1 MKKSMLFA
9 AALAVTSQA
18 ATAQDAPDP
27 QVDEAIRSEVVGAL
41 AEAMIEKYVFPD
53 KGAETAETLRGKA
66 AAGTYRSHASAR
78 AFADALRT
86 DLREAGNDRH
96 LQVRFIPGFA
106 PPPSPEGADPNR
118 HTPEEVAEMQQEMAA
133 NGFGIFRTARLPGN
147 VGYIDV
153 RFFGPPEGVA
163 PAYEAAMQL
172 VAGSDALIIDL
183 RANGGG
189 DPASVA
195 QLVSHLFAK
204 GDVRHI
210 NSIYERTQD
219 RTREF
224 WTNQSVA
231 TRYTGPL
238 FVLTSDYTFSGG
250 EEFAYDIQTQKRGT
264 LVGETTGGGANPG
277 MMVPLGHGFAAFVPT
292 GRAINPVTGTNWEHV
307 GVVPDVA
314 VDADEAMSA
323 AFGRAL
329 AAIKDTA
336 GPERAEEIAGVE
348 ARLAQ
353 GKLDLP
359 GWKDPSAD
367 R

>member
-1 MKKSMLFA
+1 MKRSMLFA
-9 AALAVTSQA
+9 AALAVTSQTA
-18 ATAQDAPDP
+18 IAQDAPDP
-27 QVDEAIRSEVVGAL
+27 QVDEAVRSEVVGAL
-41 AEAMIEKYVFPD
+41 AEAMIDKYVFPD
-53 KGAETAETLRGKA
+53 KGEETAAALREKA
-66 AAGTYRSHASAR
+66 ATGTYRSHATAR

-106 PPPSPEGADPNR
+106 PPPEGADPNK
-118 HTPEEVAEMQQEMAA
+118 HTPEEVEEMQREMAA
-133 NGFGIFRTARLPGN
+133 NGFGIFRTMRLPGN
-147 VGYIDV
+147 VGYLDV

-172 VAGSDALIIDL
+172 LDGSDALIIDL

-231 TRYTGPL
+231 TRYIGPL
-238 FVLTSDYTFSGG
+238 FVLTSSYTFSGG
-250 EEFAYDIQTQKRGT
+250 EEFAYDIQTQERGT

-277 MMVPLGHGFAAFVPT
+277 MMVPLGHGFAAFIPT

-307 GVVPDVA
+307 GVKPDIA
-314 VDADEAMSA
+314 VDADQAMTTA
-323 AFGRAL
+323 IGRAL
-329 AAIKDTA
+329 AAIREANPD
-336 GPERAEEIAGVE
+336 RAEDIAGVE
-348 ARLAQ
+348 ARLAE

-359 GWKDPSAD
+359 GWKDPSEG

>member
-1 MKKSMLFA
+1 MRISILPAIALALTPQLA
-9 AALAVTSQA
+9 AAQETDDPAVPEA
-18 ATAQDAPDP
+18 ARA
-27 QVDEAIRSEVVGAL
+27 EVVEAL
-41 AEAMIEKYVFPD
+41 GEALIGKYVFPD
-53 KGAETAETLRGKA
+53 VGEQAAQALLEKSRAGAYRDHGTAG
-66 AAGTYRSHASAR
+66 S
-78 AFADALRT
+78 FAEALRT
-86 DLREAGNDRH
+86 DLRAAGNDRH
-96 LQVRFIPGFA
+96 LQVRYIPGFA
-106 PPPSPEGADPNR
+106 PPQGGDPN
-118 HTPEEVAEMQQEMAA
+118 HHSEEEVAEMQREMAA
-133 NGFGIFRTARLPGN
+133 NGYGIFRTARLPGN
-147 VGYIDV
+147 VGYLDI

-172 VAGSDALIIDL
+172 LQGSDALVIDL

-189 DPASVA
+189 DPAAVA
-195 QLVSHLFAK
+195 QLASHLFAK

-210 NSIYERTQD
+210 NSIYNRLED

-224 WTNQSVA
+224 WTNQSVE
-231 TRYTGPL
+231 TRFTGPL

-277 MMVPLGHGFAAFVPT
+277 MMVPLGHGFAAFIPT
-292 GRAINPVTGTNWEHV
+292 GRAVNPVTGTNWEHV
-307 GVVPDVA
+307 GVVPEVA
-314 VDADEAMSA
+314 VDADEAMKE

-329 AAIKDTA
+329 AAIKESA
-336 GPERAEEIAGVE
+336 GPERAQEIAGVE
-348 ARLAQ
+348 ARLAE